1 MDLCQRLG
9 RPGKSLAWPEA
20 VSKRPATY
28 SLTTVATLASR
39 ANGARGTRSTR
50 GAGGSSRA
58 SLTTVTLARKRKEVH
73 LAPTE
78 RARLG
83 QGSSRW
89 GCGQDVQPSY
99 LGARRT
105 ISSRGA
111 FSTGRSL
118 QRERQRCVS
127 QGREAQAKAQMTKLR
142 ALEWGWRLLTSR
154 PDSPGGPA
162 NPGGPMGPGGPRSPL
177 DPEGPCLPG
186 SP

>member
-50 GAGGSSRA
+50 GTGGSSRA
-58 SLTTVTLARKRKEVH
+58 SLTTVALARKRKEVN

-89 GCGQDVQPSY
+89 GCGQGVQPSY

-118 QRERQRCVS
+118 QRETEMCQPGEGGS
-127 QGREAQAKAQMTKLR
+127 GKGPDDQAEGTGMGLAT
-142 ALEWGWRLLTSR
+142 AYLTSR
-154 PDSPGGPA
+154 LA
-162 NPGGPMGPGGPRSPL
+162 R
-177 DPEGPCLPG
+177 G
-186 SP
+186 SSQSRGAHGTRGATFTT